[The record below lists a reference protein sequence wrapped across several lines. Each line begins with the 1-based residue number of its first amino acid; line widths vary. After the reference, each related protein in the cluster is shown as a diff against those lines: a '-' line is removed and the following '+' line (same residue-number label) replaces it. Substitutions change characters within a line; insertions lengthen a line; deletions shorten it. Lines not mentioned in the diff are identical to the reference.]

1 MHVKRKRIA
10 VIVGLALALGGGSAA
25 WFMLKPDAAPTYRT
39 VQPDRGT
46 IAAKVTATGTL
57 SALVTV
63 QVGSQVSG
71 RIQEIFVDFN
81 SPVRKGQVLAKI
93 DPQLTEAAVNQARAN
108 YVEAKSNFSRIQVQA
123 ALAKKQY
130 QRTKQLAEQ
139 RLIAMADLDTAQA
152 DLDATLAQVEGARAS
167 MQRAQ
172 ASLNQAEVNLGYTT
186 IVSPIDGVV
195 ISRDVDMGQTVAA
208 SLQAPTLFVI
218 AQDLRK
224 IQVDASIAEAD
235 MGKMRAGMKAEFTVD
250 AYPDETFVGT
260 VRQIRNSAV
269 TVQNVVT
276 YNAII
281 DVENPEM
288 KLKPGMT
295 ANVSL
300 IYDERENVLRL
311 PNAVL
316 RFRPAPG
323 TVERPE
329 RRAND
334 RRAGE
339 RMASREQ
346 QQAGASAG
354 GMRNGRAEGSK
365 RQGGQEVDPDRRM
378 VWILVDGKPKP
389 VRIKTGLSDGN
400 LTEVVSGD
408 LSETSMLIVDAS
420 NGATAK
426 STQGARNGGSGQNR
440 PPRMF

>member
-1 MHVKRKRIA
+1 
-10 VIVGLALALGGGSAA
+10 
-25 WFMLKPDAAPTYRT
+25 MLKPDAAPTYRT
-39 VQPDRGT
+39 VKPDRGT

-63 QVGSQVSG
+63 DVGSQVSG

-108 YVEAKSNFSRIQVQA
+108 FIEAKSNYSRVQVQA
-123 ALAKKQY
+123 ALASKQY

-139 RLIAMADLDTAQA
+139 RLIATAELDTALA
-152 DLDATLAQVEGARAS
+152 NMESAVAQVEGAKAS
-167 MQRAQ
+167 MQRAE
-172 ASLNQAEVNLGYTT
+172 ASLNLAEVNLGYTT

-195 ISRDVDMGQTVAA
+195 VSRDVDMGQTVAA

-224 IQVDASIAEAD
+224 IQVDASVAEAD

-250 AYPDETFVGT
+250 AYPEETFVGT

-281 DVENPEM
+281 DVENPEL

-300 IYDERENVLRL
+300 IYDERENALRI
-311 PNAVL
+311 PNSVL
-316 RFRPAPG
+316 RFRPAAG
-323 TVERPE
+323 TVARPE
-329 RRAND
+329 RRGGD
-334 RRAGE
+334 RPEGERRAGE
-339 RMASREQ
+339 GRQ
-346 QQAGASAG
+346 QTRGERSATANG
-354 GMRNGRAEGSK
+354 GR
-365 RQGGQEVDPDRRM
+365 GGQEAGADRRT
-378 VWILVDGKPKP
+378 VWVLVDGKPRP
-389 VRIKTGLSDGN
+389 VRIQTGLSDGN
-400 LTEVVSGD
+400 LTEVAKGE
-408 LSETSMLIVDAS
+408 LTEASELIVDAS
-420 NGATAK
+420 TGATKPTAP
-426 STQGARNGGSGQNR
+426 SARNGQSGTR